1 MIRIS
6 KVRILVINHRWN
18 FFFFIVADVF
28 INSRIIELNE
38 FVSLFRMIFYH
49 EQHELN
55 KSLEVNNDFVFS
67 IFSLLVFN
75 TNI

>member
-38 FVSLFRMIFYH
+38 FVSLFRIIFYH
-49 EQHELN
+49 VGRELN
-55 KSLEVNNDFVFS
+55 KSLAIKTD
-67 IFSLLVFN
+67 
-75 TNI
+75 